1 MNFPKP
7 QDSRTVML
15 TTRAFLLA
23 YCLGCALSYSAGN
36 ILVLEVQQAAN
47 GAGGQTFTYTE
58 LDPTSG
64 NVATSAVAI
73 PSGTCQMS
81 SQYSDG
87 RLTLSEDGSAVSFTC
102 YDSSFYLLSNIQVAS
117 LNRVIGFIGVSGTVT
132 CLTLQGSGFT
142 GGAFSS
148 AVRLPSGAFYAA
160 GVSTPKIG
168 ETMEGRRQGRK
179 DGAT

>member
-1 MNFPKP
+1 
-7 QDSRTVML
+7 ML

-87 RLTLSEDGSAVSFTC
+87 RLTLSEDGSAVSFSC
-102 YDSSFYLLSNIQVAS
+102 YDSSFSFLSNIQVAS
-117 LNRVIGFIGVSGTVT
+117 LNRVIGFIGVSGTAT
-132 CLTLQGSGFT
+132 YLTLQDSGFGSY